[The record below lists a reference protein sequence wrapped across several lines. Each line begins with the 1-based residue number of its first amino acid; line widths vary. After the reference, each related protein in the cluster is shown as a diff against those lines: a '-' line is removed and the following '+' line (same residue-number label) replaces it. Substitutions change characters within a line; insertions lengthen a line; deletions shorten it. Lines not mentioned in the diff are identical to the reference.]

1 MRYLIRIA
9 VLLACFAASLAPS
22 QQLNQRM
29 NNKDV
34 IQLVSLGIADDIV
47 IEKIQTAAAT
57 DFDTSV
63 DGLRALKAAK
73 VSDAIIRVM
82 LNPRSAVTTS
92 AAPASPATGAAPTAI
107 ATGIPDDVGVYIS
120 LKGKITEV
128 EPEIVGWQTGGKL
141 KSMATM
147 GLDKG
152 HVNGKVMSPKSSLQ
166 VANPLEFIIKT
177 PEGTSVTEYQL
188 LRLDEHDNR
197 REFRAMTGGVI
208 HASGGAERNAVP
220 FNPDKIA
227 TRVWRVKLDGLQKGE
242 YGFLPPGVNSA
253 SISSSGKIYSFGVTE

>member
-1 MRYLIRIA
+1 MRYAVGIA
-9 VLLACFAASLAPS
+9 VLLLCFAPGLAPS

-29 NNKDV
+29 TNKDV
-34 IQLVSLGIADDIV
+34 IQLVGLGLGDDIV
-47 IEKIQTAAAT
+47 IEKIQTAGAT

-63 DGLRALKAAK
+63 DGLKALKAAK
-73 VSDAIIRVM
+73 VSDAVIRVM
-82 LNPRSAVTTS
+82 LNPHSVANASSAPVQPAATAT
-92 AAPASPATGAAPTAI
+92 AAPM
-107 ATGIPDDVGVYIS
+107 ATGIPDDVGVYIN

-152 HVNGKVMSPKSSLQ
+152 HVNGKVMNQKSQLQ
-166 VANPLEFIIKT
+166 VANPLEFVIKT

-227 TRVWRVKLDGLQKGE
+227 SRVWRVKLDGLQKGE
-242 YGFLPPGVNSA
+242 YGFLPPGLNSA